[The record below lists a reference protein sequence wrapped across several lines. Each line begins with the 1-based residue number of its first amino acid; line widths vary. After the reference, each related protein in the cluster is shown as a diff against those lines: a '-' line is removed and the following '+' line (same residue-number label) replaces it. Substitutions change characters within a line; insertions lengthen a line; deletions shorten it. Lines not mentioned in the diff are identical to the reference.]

1 MVWKQCLNGD
11 AKIATFT
18 RCSFIML
25 CLACTVSSF
34 NAYARIDKE
43 DQEMID
49 AATCSDLMEE
59 RAEFVTA
66 EQDLSDALESD
77 AKSTIATNVIGVATF
92 ATLGLGFF
100 SWSDNADAKGMLV
113 EMRELRAAID
123 AAILKKGCRN

>member
-1 MVWKQCLNGD
+1 
-11 AKIATFT
+11 
-18 RCSFIML
+18 
-25 CLACTVSSF
+25 
-34 NAYARIDKE
+34 
-43 DQEMID
+43 MID

-59 RAEFVTA
+59 RADFVTA